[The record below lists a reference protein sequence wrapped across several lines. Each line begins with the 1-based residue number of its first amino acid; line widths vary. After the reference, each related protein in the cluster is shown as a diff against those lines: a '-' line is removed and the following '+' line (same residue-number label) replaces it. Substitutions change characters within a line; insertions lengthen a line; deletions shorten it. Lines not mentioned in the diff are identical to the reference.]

1 MPQLYLPQLNC
12 QFANFWK
19 LFFFDVAMSNV
30 TDVIRCAAGCLT
42 GGPGPMGKK
51 KQKVR
56 WCLVDGLKWSTQE
69 QVSSLF
75 YPLCIVLLPVLWIR
89 FGLNAVPDPYLAF

>member
-1 MPQLYLPQLNC
+1 
-12 QFANFWK
+12 
-19 LFFFDVAMSNV
+19 MSNV
-30 TDVIRCAAGCLT
+30 TDIIRCAAGCLT

-75 YPLCIVLLPVLWIR
+75 YSLCIVLLPVLWIR
-89 FGLNAVPDPYLAF
+89 FGLNADPDPYLAF